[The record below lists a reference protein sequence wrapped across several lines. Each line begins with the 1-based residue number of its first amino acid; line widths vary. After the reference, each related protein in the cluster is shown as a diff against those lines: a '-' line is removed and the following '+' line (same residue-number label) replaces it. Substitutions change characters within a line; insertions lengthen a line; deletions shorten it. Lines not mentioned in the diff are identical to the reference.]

1 MGESIPPHNIVP
13 APTPQLQA
21 ANWSKP
27 ALPAPT
33 VPRPPFER
41 PISAVRRHKWVI
53 LGMLLLALVGG
64 IAATRFIKPQYE
76 VRATIWIEPETPLTD
91 ASGPIRSHELLNSSA
106 WVELLR
112 SYRIVD
118 AVVQKL
124 ALYVQPNNASDFG
137 IFSNFA
143 IGNRFFPGK
152 YELDIDRTRKRW
164 NLALKAGTFADSG
177 GVTDS
182 VGLRAGIRWLAPAS
196 LFNGSGK
203 KVIGFTVSTPR
214 ETAVELMKQLNA
226 DLPEKS
232 NFLWLRFRSEDP
244 QLARLTLNTWLNEY
258 VDVAS
263 ELKKRNVVQLATILR
278 GQLRYAE
285 GSLHDAEKALEDFR
299 VHTITLPAEGGPVAA
314 GLEVTRDPA
323 LKSFFDQKIEYDDT
337 RHDREA
343 LEKVITGARS
353 GTVPWEA
360 ALLIPSVAKSS
371 GADALREAFNQLHA
385 KQAELAAK
393 REVYTDQHPA
403 VREVAASVQTL
414 QTQTIPR
421 LSSQL
426 LVQLKEREGQ
436 YERRI
441 NSASRE
447 LQAIPTRTIEE
458 MRLRRAV
465 AVSEGLYTTLKSR
478 SAEAQLA
485 EASATPDVTILDS
498 AVAPLRPT
506 RNTAPTVLL
515 LAIFGGLG
523 AAIGLAMLLDTFDPK
538 IQYPEQ
544 VTGELGLSIAGA
556 IPKFPKGGADS
567 HSPEQLSQLIESIRT
582 VRMHIQNASGFPVSI
597 AVTSPSPGD
606 GKSFVAA
613 NLAMSFSDAG
623 FRTVLVDADTRRG
636 VLHEMFQ
643 LPMGPGLTEY
653 LSSAESLTTVL
664 RPTPHERLSILSRGE
679 KQRNSPE
686 LLTSPALPALAAEL
700 RQRFDVVVFDTPPL
714 AAGID
719 AFAVATAAQN
729 LMLVLRIGQTDRR
742 MASAKLELV
751 DRLPVRVLGA
761 VLNCVE
767 PRGEFAY
774 YKYSEG
780 YGMAD
785 ETSTALV
792 P

>member
-1 MGESIPPHNIVP
+1 MGETISPHNIVP
-13 APTPQLQA
+13 AQPAQLQPGWGHGA
-21 ANWSKP
+21 V
-27 ALPAPT
+27 PAPT

-41 PISAVRRHKWVI
+41 PMSAIRRHKWVMLGI
-53 LGMLLLALVGG
+53 LVLALVGG
-64 IAATRFIKPQYE
+64 VVATRFVKPQYE
-76 VRATIWIEPETPLTD
+76 VRATIWIEPETPMSD
-91 ASGPIRSHELLNSSA
+91 ASGPIRSRELLNSSA

-124 ALYVQPNNASDFG
+124 ALYVQPSNPADFG

-143 IGNRFFPGK
+143 IANRFIPGK
-152 YELDIDRTRKRW
+152 YALSIDRTRKRW
-164 NLALKAGTFADSG
+164 NLALKDGTFADSG
-177 GVTDS
+177 TVADS
-182 VGLRAGIRWLAPAS
+182 VGLRAGLQWVAPSS
-196 LFNGSGK
+196 LFEGSGK
-203 KVIGFTVSTPR
+203 NEIDFTVSTPR
-214 ETAVELMKQLNA
+214 ETAVELMTQLNA
-226 DLPEKS
+226 DLPERS
-232 NFLWLRFRSEDP
+232 NFLWLRLRSEDP
-244 QLARLTLNTWLNEY
+244 QLARLTLNTWLKEY

-263 ELKKRNVVQLATILR
+263 QLKKRNVVQFSSILS
-278 GQLRYAE
+278 GQLGYAE
-285 GSLHDAEKALEDFR
+285 RSLHDAEKALEDFR
-299 VHTITLPAEGGPVAA
+299 VQTITLPAEGGPVAA
-314 GLEVTRDPA
+314 GVEVTRDPA

-337 RHDREA
+337 RQDREA
-343 LEKVITGARS
+343 LEQVIAGAKS

-371 GADALREAFNQLHA
+371 GADALRDAFNQLHA
-385 KQAELAAK
+385 KQAELATK

-403 VREVAASVQTL
+403 VREVAASVQTI

-421 LSSQL
+421 LAYQL
-426 LVQLKEREGQ
+426 LVQLRQREGAYDQ
-436 YERRI
+436 RI
-441 NSASRE
+441 KSASRE

-506 RNTAPTVLL
+506 RNTAPTVFL
-515 LAIFGGLG
+515 LAILGGLG

-556 IPKFPKGGADS
+556 IPKFPRGGVDS
-567 HSPEQLSQLIESIRT
+567 RSPEQLSQLIESIRT

-623 FRTVLVDADTRRG
+623 FRTLLVDADTRRG

-643 LPMGPGLTEY
+643 LPIGPGLTEY
-653 LSSAESLTTVL
+653 LSNAETLSAVI
-664 RPTPHERLSILSRGE
+664 RATPHERLSILSRGE
-679 KQRNSPE
+679 KRRNSPE

-700 RQRFDVVVFDTPPL
+700 RQRFEVVVFDTPPL

-719 AFAVATAAQN
+719 AYAVATAAQN
-729 LMLVLRIGQTDRR
+729 LLLVLRIGKTDRR

-751 DRLPVRVLGA
+751 DRLPVRLLGA

-767 PRGEFAY
+767 LRGEFGY

-780 YGMAD
+780 YGVTD
-785 ETSTALV
+785 EESTALV

>member
-1 MGESIPPHNIVP
+1 MDESVSPHNNVP
-13 APTPQLQA
+13 APAPRLQVPV
-21 ANWSKP
+21 WSGSGM
-27 ALPAPT
+27 PAPAM
-33 VPRPPFER
+33 RKPPFER
-41 PISAVRRHKWVI
+41 PWSAIRRHRWVI
-53 LGMLLLALVGG
+53 LGVLVLALVGG
-64 IAATRFIKPQYE
+64 IVATRAVKPKYE
-76 VRATIWIEPETPLTD
+76 VRATIWIEPVTPLSD
-91 ASGPIRSHELLNSSA
+91 ASGPIRSRELLNSSA

-124 ALYVQPNNASDFG
+124 ALYVQPDKPGDFAE
-137 IFSNFA
+137 FSRFA
-143 IGNRFFPGK
+143 IANRFIPGK
-152 YELDIDRTRKRW
+152 YAFRIDRTVKHW
-164 NLALKAGTFADSG
+164 TLTLKDGTFSDSG
-177 GVTDS
+177 SMADS
-182 VGLRAGIRWLAPAS
+182 VGRRAGLRWVAPPS
-196 LFNGSGK
+196 LFVGSGK
-203 KVIGFTVSTPR
+203 NEIDFTVSTPR
-214 ETAVELMKQLNA
+214 ETAVELMKQLSA

-232 NFLWLRFRSEDP
+232 NFLWLRLRSEDP
-244 QLARLTLNTWLNEY
+244 QLARLTLNTWLKEY
-258 VDVAS
+258 VDVAN
-263 ELKKRNVVQLATILR
+263 ELKKRNLVEFASILG

-285 GSLHDAEKALEDFR
+285 RSLHDAEKALEDFR

-314 GLEVTRDPA
+314 GLEITRDPA

-343 LEKVITGARS
+343 LEKVIIGARS

-360 ALLIPSVAKSS
+360 ALLIPSVATSS
-371 GADALREAFNQLHA
+371 GADALRAAFTQLHT
-385 KQAELAAK
+385 KQAELATK
-393 REVYTDQHPA
+393 REIYTDQHPA
-403 VREVAASVQTL
+403 VREVAATIQTL

-421 LSSQL
+421 LASQL
-426 LVQLKEREGQ
+426 LAELKQREGA
-436 YERRI
+436 YNSRI
-441 NSASRE
+441 SGASRE

-506 RNTAPTVLL
+506 RDTGPTLLL

-538 IQYPEQ
+538 IQYSEQ

-556 IPKFPKGGADS
+556 IPKFPRGGADS
-567 HSPEQLSQLIESIRT
+567 RSPEQLSQLIESIRT
-582 VRMHIQNASGFPVSI
+582 VRMHVQNVSGFPVSI
-597 AVTSPSPGD
+597 SVTSPSPGD

-613 NLAMSFSDAG
+613 NLAMSFADAG

-636 VLHEMFQ
+636 VLHGMFQ
-643 LPMGPGLTEY
+643 LPIGPGLIEY
-653 LSSAESLTTVL
+653 LSGGDSLTTVI
-664 RPTPHERLSILSRGE
+664 RPTHHTGLSMLSRGE
-679 KQRNSPE
+679 KYRNSPE

-700 RQRFDVVVFDTPPL
+700 RQRFDVVVFDTAPL

-719 AFAVATAAQN
+719 AFAVAAAAQN

-780 YGMAD
+780 YGVAD

>member
-1 MGESIPPHNIVP
+1 MGESIPPHDLVQAHPPQVQSSWGNG
-13 APTPQLQA
+13 APP
-21 ANWSKP
+21 P
-27 ALPAPT
+27 PT
-33 VPRPPFER
+33 MPRPPFER
-41 PISAVRRHKWVI
+41 PMSAIRRYKWIV
-53 LGMLLLALVGG
+53 LGIFLAALVVGL
-64 IAATRFIKPQYE
+64 AATRFLKPQYE
-76 VRATIWIEPETPLTD
+76 VLATIWIEPETPLSD
-91 ASGPIRSHELLNSSA
+91 ASGPIRSRELLNSSA

-124 ALYVQPNNASDFG
+124 ALYVQPDHPSDFA

-143 IGNRFFPGK
+143 IANRFIPGK
-152 YELDIDRTRKRW
+152 YGLQIDRTKKRW
-164 NLALKAGTFADSG
+164 HLERKDGTFADSG
-177 GVTDS
+177 SVADS
-182 VGLRAGIRWLAPAS
+182 VGLRAGLLWVAPSS
-196 LFNGSGK
+196 LFEGSGK
-203 KVIGFTVSTPR
+203 REIDFTVSTPR
-214 ETAVELMKQLNA
+214 ETAVELMKQLSA

-232 NFLWLRFRSEDP
+232 NFLWLRLRSDDP
-244 QLARLTLNTWLNEY
+244 QLAQLTLNTWLKEY
-258 VDVAS
+258 VNVAS
-263 ELKKRNVVQLATILR
+263 QLKKKNLVQFASILG

-285 GSLHDAEKALEDFR
+285 RSLHDAEKALEDFR
-299 VHTITLPAEGGPVAA
+299 VQTITLPAEGGPVAA
-314 GLEVTRDPA
+314 GVEVTRDPA

-343 LEKVITGARS
+343 LEKVMAGAKS
-353 GTVPWEA
+353 GSVPWEA
-360 ALLIPSVAKSS
+360 ALLIPSVANSS

-385 KQAELAAK
+385 KQAELATK

-403 VREVAASVQTL
+403 VLEVAASVQTL

-421 LSSQL
+421 LASQL
-426 LVQLKEREGQ
+426 LVQLKQREGE
-436 YERRI
+436 YDSRI
-441 NSASRE
+441 NGASRE

-478 SAEAQLA
+478 SGEAQLA
-485 EASATPDVTILDS
+485 EASATPDVTVLDS

-506 RNTAPTVLL
+506 RNTAPTVFL

-544 VTGELGLSIAGA
+544 VTGELGLSIVGA
-556 IPKFPKGGADS
+556 IPKFPRGGADS
-567 HSPEQLSQLIESIRT
+567 RSPEQLSQLIESVRT

-643 LPMGPGLTEY
+643 LPLGPGLTEY
-653 LSSAESLTTVL
+653 LSGAESLTTVI
-664 RPTPHERLSILSRGE
+664 RPTRHERLSILSRGE

-700 RQRFDVVVFDTPPL
+700 RQRFEVVVFDTPPL

-719 AFAVATAAQN
+719 AYAVATAAQN

-780 YGMAD
+780 YGVAD